1 MSYIQ
6 LPYGVVNEEKQIK
19 LNLPKNYSVSQYVN
33 KLPYLSNTNNP
44 AFQNLI
50 TDTLNNRAYL
60 RKYLLA
66 TSDYGKNIQENINL
80 VVTDGK
86 FNDALVRH
94 VLVEKNKDV
103 FDSSTPLSVTFNDAK
118 KIDVQNPIIGNIIS
132 QVNAK
137 QIGEKVVKEL
147 FGRPEDEKIRR
158 RLEALRGQDDED
170 DGGREP
176 DGQPPPP
183 PLPPQRLPSPPSF
196 SPKFSQP
203 PPSSPL
209 SLDNLPDSE
218 GGFFGT
224 ESLSD
229 VRNDLWNNPK
239 FETDYSRPVTSL
251 TDKAENTIE
260 VIPKIKE
267 RLSEPEEIISSKEL
281 PKLFPEAN
289 EKMAEQ
295 EEKINDL
302 PLKDLEKF
310 F

>member
-33 KLPYLSNTNNP
+33 KLPYLSNTNNS

-118 KIDVQNPIIGNIIS
+118 KN
-132 QVNAK
+132 
-137 QIGEKVVKEL
+137 
-147 FGRPEDEKIRR
+147 
-158 RLEALRGQDDED
+158 
-170 DGGREP
+170 
-176 DGQPPPP
+176 
-183 PLPPQRLPSPPSF
+183 
-196 SPKFSQP
+196 
-203 PPSSPL
+203 
-209 SLDNLPDSE
+209 
-218 GGFFGT
+218 
-224 ESLSD
+224 
-229 VRNDLWNNPK
+229 
-239 FETDYSRPVTSL
+239 
-251 TDKAENTIE
+251 
-260 VIPKIKE
+260 
-267 RLSEPEEIISSKEL
+267 
-281 PKLFPEAN
+281 
-289 EKMAEQ
+289 
-295 EEKINDL
+295 
-302 PLKDLEKF
+302 
-310 F
+310 

>member
-176 DGQPPPP
+176 DG
-183 PLPPQRLPSPPSF
+183 
-196 SPKFSQP
+196 
-203 PPSSPL
+203 
-209 SLDNLPDSE
+209 
-218 GGFFGT
+218 
-224 ESLSD
+224 
-229 VRNDLWNNPK
+229 
-239 FETDYSRPVTSL
+239 
-251 TDKAENTIE
+251 
-260 VIPKIKE
+260 
-267 RLSEPEEIISSKEL
+267 
-281 PKLFPEAN
+281 
-289 EKMAEQ
+289 
-295 EEKINDL
+295 
-302 PLKDLEKF
+302 
-310 F
+310 